1 METADRR
8 AHTAVETIS
17 YLACIALQGMAS
29 KAAAFLLPKP
39 EEEASLPRMNRN
51 LWWQG
56 RPCGPITAGLVL
68 EGTTSDVGAGSHHM
82 ALSEVEG
89 EFDCAGKGEHSRRKE
104 LVQDVVCG

>member
-51 LWWQG
+51 L
-56 RPCGPITAGLVL
+56 
-68 EGTTSDVGAGSHHM
+68 
-82 ALSEVEG
+82 
-89 EFDCAGKGEHSRRKE
+89 
-104 LVQDVVCG
+104 